1 MPMMLLLEF
10 NLWKKKKTEE
20 KGEKKEKKETR
31 VARNSKE
38 KSNTFLESHF
48 EIYFESN

>member
-1 MPMMLLLEF
+1 MMLLLEF